1 MPEHYYE
8 RLSFLD
14 GSFLAL
20 ESSTTHMHVAGA
32 AIFEAAPLS
41 KPDGGIDI
49 DKIRTFIE
57 SKLHD
62 VPRYRQHL
70 ARVPIERNPVWVDD
84 EHFDLNYHVRHLSLP
99 KPGTEEQLRAM
110 MGRLLSQQLNRSK
123 PLWELWVVE
132 GIEGDRFALVF
143 KIHHCMIDG
152 ISGVDLMAVLL
163 NFTPTDEIEDIRPF
177 EPRPAPGAAELVV
190 GESLRR
196 ARRVF
201 RAARG
206 IPHLAEEAQAIGSE
220 IQRRA
225 KAVSYSLT
233 SGWLTPASRTPINE
247 EIGPNRRFEW
257 LKLPL
262 ADVKEIKDLIGGT
275 VNDVVLTTVAGA
287 VRKFFIEERGFPV
300 DDVEFRV
307 MAPVS
312 VRSKDQRGRLGNQV
326 AMWLVQL
333 PIGEPDPLR
342 RYAIVQDHTQHLK
355 DTNQALGASTIVQLS
370 SGTPATLL
378 GMAARRATR
387 IRPFN
392 MTVTNVP
399 GPQFPMYML
408 GSKLLVQYPAVPLW
422 AGHGVGVA
430 LFSYNGELAWGLNAD
445 WDVVPD
451 VSAFATT
458 VRAAFAEL
466 RQDARRAGG
475 VDKPQKKAKKNGS
488 KKSKS
493 KA

>member
-1 MPEHYYE
+1 MPQHYYE

-20 ESSTTHMHVAGA
+20 ESPTTHMHVAGA
-32 AIFEAAPLS
+32 AIFDAAPLAG
-41 KPDGGIDI
+41 PDGGIDI
-49 DKIRTFIE
+49 DKIRAFIE
-57 SKLHD
+57 SKLQH

-70 ARVPIERNPVWVDD
+70 ARVPIEKNPVWVDD
-84 EHFDLNYHVRHLSLP
+84 EHFDLDYHVRHISLP
-99 KPGTEEQLRAM
+99 KPGGEAQLSSM
-110 MGRLLSQQLNRSK
+110 MGRLLSQQLNRAK

-163 NFTPTDEIEDIRPF
+163 NFVPTDEIEDIKPF
-177 EPRPAPGAAELVV
+177 EPRPAPGAAELLV

-196 ARRVF
+196 ARRVL

-206 IPHLAEEAQAIGSE
+206 IPHLAEEAVAIGSE
-220 IQRRA
+220 LQRRA

-247 EIGPNRRFEW
+247 KIGPNRRFEW
-257 LKLPL
+257 LRLPL
-262 ADVKEIKDLIGGT
+262 ADVKEVKDLIGGT

-300 DDVEFRV
+300 DDLEFRV

-312 VRSKDQRGRLGNQV
+312 VRAKDQRGRLGNQV

-333 PIGEPDPLR
+333 PIDEPDPLR
-342 RYAIVQDHTQHLK
+342 RFAIVQDHTLHLK
-355 DTNQALGASTIVQLS
+355 NTNQALGASTIVQLS

-408 GSKLLVQYPAVPLW
+408 GSKLLAQYPAVPLW
-422 AGHGVGVA
+422 AGHGLGVA

-451 VSAFATT
+451 ISAFADC
-458 VRAAFAEL
+458 VNASFAEL
-466 RQDARRAGG
+466 HRDARRAAA
-475 VDKPQKKAKKNGS
+475 VDKPKKKAKKNASG
-488 KKSKS
+488 KAKS

>member
-20 ESSTTHMHVAGA
+20 ESPTTHMHVAGA
-32 AIFEAAPLS
+32 AIFEAGPLS

-49 DKIRTFIE
+49 DKIHSFIE
-57 SKLHD
+57 SKLHY

-84 EHFDLNYHVRHLSLP
+84 EHFDLDYHVRHLSLP
-99 KPGTEEQLRAM
+99 KPGSEEQLRAM
-110 MGRLLSQQLNRSK
+110 MGRLLSQQLNRAK

-132 GIEGDRFALVF
+132 GIAADRFALVF

-163 NFTPTDEIEDIRPF
+163 NFVPTDEIEDIKPF

-196 ARRVF
+196 ARRAF

-247 EIGPNRRFEW
+247 KIGPNRRFEW

-262 ADVKEIKDLIGGT
+262 TDVKEIKDLIGGT

-300 DDVEFRV
+300 DDLEFRV

-333 PIGEPDPLR
+333 PIDEPDPLR
-342 RYAIVQDHTQHLK
+342 RYAIVRDHTQHL
-355 DTNQALGASTIVQLS
+355 
-370 SGTPATLL
+370 
-378 GMAARRATR
+378 
-387 IRPFN
+387 
-392 MTVTNVP
+392 
-399 GPQFPMYML
+399 
-408 GSKLLVQYPAVPLW
+408 
-422 AGHGVGVA
+422 
-430 LFSYNGELAWGLNAD
+430 
-445 WDVVPD
+445 
-451 VSAFATT
+451 
-458 VRAAFAEL
+458 
-466 RQDARRAGG
+466 
-475 VDKPQKKAKKNGS
+475 
-488 KKSKS
+488 
-493 KA
+493 

>member
-1 MPEHYYE
+1 
-8 RLSFLD
+8 
-14 GSFLAL
+14 
-20 ESSTTHMHVAGA
+20 MHVAGV
-32 AIFEAAPLS
+32 AILEAGPLS
-41 KPDGGIDI
+41 RPDGGIDI
-49 DKIRTFIE
+49 GRIRKFIE
-57 SKLHD
+57 SKLQY

-70 ARVPIERNPVWVDD
+70 AWVPIEKNPVWIDD
-84 EHFDLNYHVRHLSLP
+84 DHFDLDYHVRHLSLP
-99 KPGTEEQLRAM
+99 RPGTEEQLKAM
-110 MGRLLSQQLNRSK
+110 TGRLLSQQLNRAR

-132 GIEGDRFALVF
+132 GIENDRFALVF

-163 NFTPTDEIEDIRPF
+163 NFVPTDEIEGIKPF
-177 EPRPAPGAAELVV
+177 KPRPAPGAAELVV

-196 ARRVF
+196 VRRAF

-206 IPHLAEEAQAIGSE
+206 IPHLVEEAQAIGSE
-220 IQRRA
+220 VQRRA

-233 SGWLTPASRTPINE
+233 SGWLTPATRTPINE
-247 EIGPNRRFEW
+247 RIGPNRRFEW
-257 LKLPL
+257 LTLKLD
-262 ADVKEIKDLIGGT
+262 DVKEVKDLIGGT

-287 VRKFFIEERGFPV
+287 VRKYFTEERDFPV
-300 DDVEFRV
+300 DDVEFRA

-326 AMWLVQL
+326 AMWLVKL

-342 RYAIVQDHTQHLK
+342 RYAIVQDRTQRLK
-355 DTNQALGASTIVQLS
+355 DTDQALGASTIVQLS

-387 IRPFN
+387 LRPFN

-408 GSKLLVQYPAVPLW
+408 GSRLLAQYPAVPLW

-430 LFSYNGELAWGLNAD
+430 LFSYDGDMAWGFLAD
-445 WDVVPD
+445 RDVVPD
-451 VSAFATT
+451 VEAFSAAIQ
-458 VRAAFAEL
+458 AAFARL
-466 RQDARRAGG
+466 RKEARRAAG
-475 VDKPQKKAKKNGS
+475 VSKPKKKTKKSGS
-488 KKSKS
+488 KKSKP

>member
-1 MPEHYYE
+1 MADQHYE

-20 ESSTTHMHVAGA
+20 ESRNTHMHVAGV

-41 KPDGGIDI
+41 RPDGGIDI
-49 DKIRTFIE
+49 EQIKTFIE
-57 SKLHD
+57 SKLQY

-70 ARVPIERNPVWVDD
+70 AWVPIEKNPVWVDD
-84 EHFDLNYHVRHLSLP
+84 DHFDLDYHVRHLSLP
-99 KPGTEEQLRAM
+99 RPGSEQQLKSM
-110 MGRLLSQQLNRSK
+110 IGRLLSQQLNRAK

-132 GIEGDRFALVF
+132 GLEGDRFALIF

-163 NFTPTDEIEDIRPF
+163 NFVPSDEIEEIKRF
-177 EPRPAPGAAELVV
+177 EPRPAPGAAELMV

-196 ARRVF
+196 MRRTI

-206 IPHLAEEAQAIGSE
+206 IPHLLEEAQAIGSE
-220 IQRRA
+220 VQRRA

-233 SGWLTPASRTPINE
+233 SGWLTPASRTPLNKKT
-247 EIGPNRRFEW
+247 GPNRLFEW
-257 LKLPL
+257 LTLPL
-262 ADVKEIKDLIGGT
+262 ADIKEVKDLVGGT

-287 VRKFFIEERGFPV
+287 VRLYLIEERGFGV

-312 VRSKDQRGRLGNQV
+312 VRAKDQRGRLGNQV
-326 AMWLVQL
+326 AMWLVKL

-342 RYAIVQDHTQHLK
+342 RFAMVQDNTRRLK
-355 DTNQALGASTIVQLS
+355 ETNQALGASTIVQLS

-399 GPQFPMYML
+399 GPQFPMYLL
-408 GSKLLVQYPAVPLW
+408 GSRLLVQYPAVPLW
-422 AGHGVGVA
+422 AGHGVGIA
-430 LFSYNGELAWGLNAD
+430 LFSYDGEVSWGLNAD
-445 WDVVPD
+445 RDVVPD
-451 VSAFATT
+451 V
-458 VRAAFAEL
+458 AAFSTSIETAFGEL
-466 RQDARRAGG
+466 RKQARRAAG
-475 VDKPQKKAKKNGS
+475 VKKPGKKNKKPGS

-493 KA
+493 

>member
-20 ESSTTHMHVAGA
+20 ESPTTHMHVAGA

-57 SKLHD
+57 SKLQY

-70 ARVPIERNPVWVDD
+70 ARVPIERNPVWIDD
-84 EHFDLNYHVRHLSLP
+84 AHFDLDYHVRHLSLP
-99 KPGTEEQLRAM
+99 KPGSEEQLRAM
-110 MGRLLSQQLNRSK
+110 MGRLLSQQLNRAK

-132 GIEGDRFALVF
+132 GLEGDRFALVF

-152 ISGVDLMAVLL
+152 ISGVDLMAALL
-163 NFTPTDEIEDIRPF
+163 NFVPTEEIENIKPF
-177 EPRPAPGAAELVV
+177 EPRPAPGAAELLI

-196 ARRVF
+196 ARRAV

-206 IPHLAEEAQAIGSE
+206 IPHLAEEAVAVGAE

-247 EIGPNRRFEW
+247 KIGPNRRFEW
-257 LKLPL
+257 LKLQL
-262 ADVKEIKDLIGGT
+262 ADVKEVKDLIGGT

-287 VRKFFIEERGFPV
+287 VRKYFIEERGFPV

-312 VRSKDQRGRLGNQV
+312 VRTKDQRGRLGNQV

-399 GPQFPMYML
+399 GPQFPMYIL

-422 AGHGVGVA
+422 AGHGLGVA

-445 WDVVPD
+445 WDVAPD
-451 VSAFATT
+451 VVAFAEA
-458 VRAAFAEL
+458 VKKAFAEL
-466 RQDARRAGG
+466 RRDARRSAG
-475 VDKPQKKAKKNGS
+475 VDKEPKKAKKNSS

-493 KA
+493 KG

>member
-1 MPEHYYE
+1 MPEQYYE

-20 ESSTTHMHVAGA
+20 ESRTTHMHVAGA
-32 AIFEAAPLS
+32 AIFEAGPLS

-49 DKIRTFIE
+49 DKIKRFIE
-57 SKLHD
+57 SKLQH

-70 ARVPIERNPVWVDD
+70 AWVPIEKNPVWIDD
-84 EHFDLNYHVRHLSLP
+84 DHFDLDYHVRHLSLP
-99 KPGTEEQLRAM
+99 RPGSEEQLKAM
-110 MGRLLSQQLNRSK
+110 IGRLLSQQLNRAK

-152 ISGVDLMAVLL
+152 LSGVDLMAVLL
-163 NFTPTDEIEDIRPF
+163 NFVPSEEIEDVKPF
-177 EPRPAPGAAELVV
+177 EPRPAPGAAELLV

-196 ARRVF
+196 ARRAF

-206 IPHLAEEAQAIGSE
+206 IPHLVEEAQAIGSE

-233 SGWLTPASRTPINE
+233 SGWLTPASRTPINRK
-247 EIGPNRRFEW
+247 IGPNRRFEW
-257 LKLPL
+257 LTLPL
-262 ADVKEIKDLIGGT
+262 DEIKEVKDLIGGT

-287 VRKFFIEERGFPV
+287 IRDYFIRERGFPV

-312 VRSKDQRGRLGNQV
+312 VRAKDQRGSLGNQV
-326 AMWLVQL
+326 AMWLVKL

-342 RYAIVQDHTQHLK
+342 RYAMVQDNTLHLK
-355 DTNQALGASTIVQLS
+355 ETNQALGASTIVQLS

-399 GPQFPMYML
+399 GPQFPMYLL
-408 GSKLLVQYPAVPLW
+408 GSQLLVQYPAVPLW
-422 AGHGVGVA
+422 AGHGVGIA
-430 LFSYNGELAWGLNAD
+430 LFSYNGEVSWGLNAD
-445 WDVVPD
+445 RDVVPD
-451 VSAFATT
+451 V
-458 VRAAFAEL
+458 AAFAASIEAAFVQL
-466 RQDARRAGG
+466 RKDARRAAG
-475 VDKPQKKAKKNGS
+475 VKKGS
-488 KKSKS
+488 KKNKKS
-493 KA
+493 AAKKSTPKS

>member
-1 MPEHYYE
+1 MPAHYYE

-20 ESSTTHMHVAGA
+20 ESPTTHMHVAGA
-32 AIFEAAPLS
+32 AIFDAAPLT

-49 DKIRTFIE
+49 DRIKLFIE
-57 SKLHD
+57 SKLPY
-62 VPRYRQHL
+62 VPRYRQRL
-70 ARVPIERNPVWVDD
+70 ARVPIEKNPVWVDD
-84 EHFDLNYHVRHLSLP
+84 EHFDLDYHVRHLSLP
-99 KPGTEEQLRAM
+99 KPGSEEQLRSM
-110 MGRLLSQQLNRSK
+110 MGRLLSQQLNRAK

-132 GIEGDRFALVF
+132 GIEEDRFALVF

-163 NFTPTDEIEDIRPF
+163 NFVPTEEMEEIKPF
-177 EPRPAPGAAELVV
+177 QPRPAPGGAELML

-196 ARRVF
+196 ARRF
-201 RAARG
+201 LRAAQG
-206 IPHLAEEAQAIGSE
+206 IPHLAEEAVAIGSE

-247 EIGPNRRFEW
+247 RIGPNRRFEW

-262 ADVKEIKDLIGGT
+262 AEVKEIKDLIGGT

-333 PIGEPDPLR
+333 PIAEPDPLR
-342 RYAIVQDHTQHLK
+342 RYAIVQDHTLHLK
-355 DTNQALGASTIVQLS
+355 NTNQALGASTIVQLS

-408 GSKLLVQYPAVPLW
+408 GSKLLIQYPAVPLW
-422 AGHGVGVA
+422 AGHGLGVA

-451 VSAFATT
+451 VSAF
-458 VRAAFAEL
+458 VEKVYAAFAEL
-466 RQDARRAGG
+466 RKGARRAAGL
-475 VDKPQKKAKKNGS
+475 DKPTKKAKKAGS
-488 KKSKS
+488 AKSKL
-493 KA
+493 

>member
-1 MPEHYYE
+1 MPDHYYE
-8 RLSFLD
+8 RLTFLD

-20 ESSTTHMHVAGA
+20 ESPTTHMHVAGA
-32 AIFEAAPLS
+32 ALFEAGPLS
-41 KPDGGIDI
+41 NSDGGIDI
-49 DKIRTFIE
+49 GRIRTFIE
-57 SKLHD
+57 SKLQY

-70 ARVPIERNPVWVDD
+70 ARVPIEKNPVWVDD
-84 EHFDLNYHVRHLSLP
+84 EHFDLDYHVRHLSLP
-99 KPGTEEQLRAM
+99 KPGSEAQLSLM
-110 MGRLLSQQLNRSK
+110 MGRILSQQLNRAK

-152 ISGVDLMAVLL
+152 LSGVDLMAVLL
-163 NFTPTDEIEDIRPF
+163 NFVPTDEIEAIKPF
-177 EPRPAPGAAELVV
+177 LPRPAPSAAELVV

-206 IPHLAEEAQAIGSE
+206 LPHLLEEAQAIGSE
-220 IQRRA
+220 VQRRA

-247 EIGPNRRFEW
+247 KIGPNRRFEW

-262 ADVKEIKDLIGGT
+262 ADVKEVKDLIGGT

-287 VRKFFIEERGFPV
+287 VRKFFIGERGFAV

-342 RYAIVQDHTQHLK
+342 RYAIVQDRTLRLK
-355 DTNQALGASTIVQLS
+355 ATDQALGASTIVQLS

-399 GPQFPMYML
+399 GPQFPMYLL
-408 GSKLLVQYPAVPLW
+408 GSQLLAQYPAVPLW
-422 AGHGVGVA
+422 AGHGLGVA

-451 VSAFATT
+451 VAAFAEN
-458 VRAAFAEL
+458 VKAAFAEL
-466 RQDARRAGG
+466 HREARRAAG
-475 VDKPQKKAKKNGS
+475 VDPPKKKTKKNPS
-488 KKSKS
+488 KKSK
-493 KA
+493 A

>member
-1 MPEHYYE
+1 MPAHYYE

-20 ESSTTHMHVAGA
+20 ESPTTHMHVSGM

-41 KPDGGIDI
+41 KAGGGIDI
-49 DKIRTFIE
+49 ARIKTFIE
-57 SKLHD
+57 SKLQYM
-62 VPRYRQHL
+62 PRYRQHL
-70 ARVPIERNPVWVDD
+70 ARVPIENNPVWVDD
-84 EHFDLNYHVRHLSLP
+84 DHFDLDYHVRHLSLP
-99 KPGTEEQLRAM
+99 RPGSEEQLKAM
-110 MGRLLSQQLNRSK
+110 MGRLLSQQLNRAK

-163 NFTPTDEIEDIRPF
+163 NFVPTDEIESIKPF
-177 EPRPAPGAAELVV
+177 EPRPAPGAAELLV

-196 ARRVF
+196 ARRAL

-206 IPHLAEEAQAIGSE
+206 IPHLVEEAQAIGSE

-247 EIGPNRRFEW
+247 SIGPNRRFEW
-257 LKLPL
+257 LTLHL
-262 ADVKEIKDLIGGT
+262 ADVKEVKDLIGGT

-287 VRKFFIEERGFPV
+287 VREFFIEERGFPIDGV
-300 DDVEFRV
+300 DFRV

-312 VRSKDQRGRLGNQV
+312 VRSKDEPGRLGNQV
-326 AMWLVQL
+326 AMWLVKL
-333 PIGEPDPLR
+333 PIDEPDPLR
-342 RYAIVQDHTQHLK
+342 RYATVQDHTQHLK

-422 AGHGVGVA
+422 AGHGVGIA
-430 LFSYNGELAWGLNAD
+430 LFSYNGEMAWGLNAD

-451 VSAFATT
+451 V
-458 VRAAFAEL
+458 AAFSTAIGTAFTEL
-466 RQDARRAGG
+466 RKEARRAAG
-475 VDKPQKKAKKNGS
+475 VDKPAKKAKKTGS
-488 KKSKS
+488 KKSNS
-493 KA
+493 KT

>member
-1 MPEHYYE
+1 MVDQHYE

-20 ESSTTHMHVAGA
+20 ESRTTHMHVAGV
-32 AIFEAAPLS
+32 AIFEAGPLS
-41 KPDGGIDI
+41 KPDGGIEI
-49 DKIRTFIE
+49 EKIRTFIE
-57 SKLHD
+57 SKLQY
-62 VPRYRQHL
+62 VPRYLQHL
-70 ARVPIERNPVWVDD
+70 AWVPFEKNPVWIDD
-84 EHFDLNYHVRHLSLP
+84 DHFDLDYHVRHLSLP
-99 KPGTEEQLRAM
+99 RPGNEEHLKAM
-110 MGRLLSQQLNRSK
+110 TGRLLSQQLNRTK

-132 GIEGDRFALVF
+132 GLEGDRFALVF

-163 NFTPTDEIEDIRPF
+163 NFAPTDEIEEIKPF
-177 EPRPAPGAAELVV
+177 EPRPAPGAAELLV
-190 GESLRR
+190 GESVRRLRR
-196 ARRVF
+196 AF

-206 IPHLAEEAQAIGSE
+206 IPHLVEEARAIGSE
-220 IQRRA
+220 LQRRA

-247 EIGPNRRFEW
+247 KIGPNRRFEW
-257 LKLPL
+257 LTLQL
-262 ADVKEIKDLIGGT
+262 AEVKEVKDLIGGT
-275 VNDVVLTTVAGA
+275 VNDVVLTTMAGA

-300 DDVEFRV
+300 DDLEFRV

-312 VRSKDQRGRLGNQV
+312 VRSTDQRGQLGNQV
-326 AMWLVQL
+326 AMWLVKL
-333 PIGEPDPLR
+333 PVAEPDPLN

-355 DTNQALGASTIVQLS
+355 DTDQALGASTIVQLS

-430 LFSYNGELAWGLNAD
+430 LFSYNGEVAWGLNAD
-445 WDVVPD
+445 RDVVPD
-451 VSAFATT
+451 VAEFSNAI
-458 VRAAFAEL
+458 RAAFGQL
-466 RQDARRAGG
+466 RKEAQRAAG
-475 VDKPQKKAKKNGS
+475 DKPTKKAKKAGS

>member
-1 MPEHYYE
+1 MPEYYYE

-20 ESSTTHMHVAGA
+20 ESPSTHMHVAGV
-32 AIFEAAPLS
+32 AIFEAGPLS
-41 KPDGGIDI
+41 RPDGGIDI
-49 DKIRTFIE
+49 ARIKAFIE
-57 SKLHD
+57 SKLQY

-70 ARVPIERNPVWVDD
+70 AWVPIEKNPVWVDD
-84 EHFDLNYHVRHLSLP
+84 DHFDLDYHVRHVSLP
-99 KPGTEEQLRAM
+99 QPGTEEQLKAM
-110 MGRLLSQQLNRSK
+110 TGRLLSQQLNRAK

-132 GIEGDRFALVF
+132 GIEQDRFALIF

-163 NFTPTDEIEDIRPF
+163 NFVPSEEIEDIMPY
-177 EPRPAPGAAELVV
+177 EPRAAPGGAELLV

-196 ARRVF
+196 VRRAF

-206 IPHLAEEAQAIGSE
+206 IPHLVEEAQAIGAE

-233 SGWLTPASRTPINE
+233 SGWLTPATRTPINE
-247 EIGPNRRFEW
+247 RIGPNRRFDW
-257 LKLPL
+257 LHLEL
-262 ADVKEIKDLIGGT
+262 DDIKEVKDLIGGT
-275 VNDVVLTTVAGA
+275 VNDVVLATVAGA
-287 VRKFFIEERGFPV
+287 VRKYLIEERGFAV
-300 DDVEFRV
+300 DDVEFRA

-312 VRSKDQRGRLGNQV
+312 VRAKDQRGRMGNQV

-333 PIGEPDPLR
+333 PIDEPEALR
-342 RYAIVQDHTQHLK
+342 RYAIVQDRTQHLK

-387 IRPFN
+387 LRPFN

-399 GPQFPMYML
+399 GPQFPMYVL
-408 GSKLLVQYPAVPLW
+408 GSKLLAQYPAVPLW
-422 AGHGVGVA
+422 AGHGIGVA
-430 LFSYNGELAWGLNAD
+430 LFSYNGEVAWGLNAD
-445 WDVVPD
+445 RDAVPD
-451 VSAFATT
+451 VEAFSATI
-458 VRAAFAEL
+458 RASFDQL
-466 RQDARRAGG
+466 RKDARRAAG
-475 VDKPQKKAKKNGS
+475 VGKSKKKAKKTGS
-488 KKSKS
+488 KKAKS
-493 KA
+493 QA

>member
-1 MPEHYYE
+1 MVDQHYE

-20 ESSTTHMHVAGA
+20 ESRTTHMHVAGV
-32 AIFEAAPLS
+32 AIFEAGPLS
-41 KPDGGIDI
+41 KPDGGIEI
-49 DKIRTFIE
+49 EKIRTFIE
-57 SKLHD
+57 SKLQY
-62 VPRYRQHL
+62 VPRYLQHL
-70 ARVPIERNPVWVDD
+70 AWVPFEKNPVWIDD
-84 EHFDLNYHVRHLSLP
+84 DHFDLDYHVRHLSLP
-99 KPGTEEQLRAM
+99 RPGNEEQLKAM
-110 MGRLLSQQLNRSK
+110 TGRLLSQQLNRTK

-132 GIEGDRFALVF
+132 GLEGDRFALVF

-163 NFTPTDEIEDIRPF
+163 NFAPTDEIEEIKPF
-177 EPRPAPGAAELVV
+177 EPRPAPGAAELLV
-190 GESLRR
+190 GESVRRLRR
-196 ARRVF
+196 AF

-206 IPHLAEEAQAIGSE
+206 IPHLVEEARAIGSE
-220 IQRRA
+220 LQRRA

-247 EIGPNRRFEW
+247 KIGPNRRFEW
-257 LKLPL
+257 LTLQL
-262 ADVKEIKDLIGGT
+262 AEVKEVKDLIGGT
-275 VNDVVLTTVAGA
+275 VNDVVLTTMAGA

-300 DDVEFRV
+300 DDLEFRV

-312 VRSKDQRGRLGNQV
+312 VRSTDQRGQLGNQV
-326 AMWLVQL
+326 AMWLVKL
-333 PIGEPDPLR
+333 PVAEPDPLN

-355 DTNQALGASTIVQLS
+355 DTDQALGASTIVQLS

-430 LFSYNGELAWGLNAD
+430 LFSYNGEVAWGLNAD
-445 WDVVPD
+445 RDVVPD
-451 VSAFATT
+451 VAEFSNAI
-458 VRAAFAEL
+458 RAAFGQL
-466 RQDARRAGG
+466 RKEAQRAAG
-475 VDKPQKKAKKNGS
+475 DKPTKKATKAGS